1 MNKKSYNFKQ
11 VNSDIKSAI
20 YCLKNN
26 INIPKHLQYLNG
38 SDNTSAGLLSE
49 DDRRG
54 AIAKMID
61 GFKINWKYQLGN
73 KINEL
78 SKINIEIDSLINN
91 AKNLTFTEDIE
102 IDEDTNLIW
111 TTLYMQ
117 GKVCDF
123 KSYSEILKTIDS
135 CSFKWEPFYQAFI
148 KANAKNKE
156 AENNDDNYNK
166 IIEVAKKDLEKDILK
181 IKNNNFLGND
191 VLQGMEKNRNKFQE
205 SLFILKE
212 DVEWIIPIFISHD
225 EMLYIDNYDATGF
238 NVAIENEIYIYPED
252 MNIKNAVVKLKEKE
266 ITQLQLEFI
275 NTCNTYKKHLQDIER
290 ELRNLFN
297 SKEILDSLADED
309 YDSAEI
315 NEILKWYLRL
325 SKFPLTTLKSFY
337 YTILKS
343 YA

>member
-1 MNKKSYNFKQ
+1 MNKKNYDFKQ

-38 SDNTSAGLLSE
+38 ANSEEAGLLSE

-61 GFKINWKYQLGN
+61 GFKVNWKYQLGN

-78 SKINIEIDSLINN
+78 NKIGIAIDALINN

-102 IDEDTNLIW
+102 IDEDTDLIW
-111 TTLYMQ
+111 TTIYMQ

-123 KSYSEILKTIDS
+123 KSYSEVLNTISD
-135 CSFKWEPFYQAFI
+135 CSFKWEPFYKAFTN
-148 KANAKNKE
+148 ANTKNKE
-156 AENNDDNYNK
+156 AENNDNYNK
-166 IIEVAKKDLEKDILK
+166 IIESAKKDLEKDISK
-181 IKNNNFLGND
+181 IKNNNFLGDD
-191 VLQGMEKNRNKFQE
+191 VLNGLKKNRNKFQE

-225 EMLYIDNYDATGF
+225 EMLYIDNYDDAGF
-238 NVAIENEIYIYPED
+238 NIGIESEIYIYPED

-266 ITQLQLEFI
+266 ITQLQLDFI
-275 NTCNTYKKHLQDIER
+275 NTCNIYKKHLQDIEK
-290 ELRNLFN
+290 ELRSLFN
-297 SKEILDSLADED
+297 SKEILDSLADEN
-309 YDSAEI
+309 YNSTEI

-325 SKFPLTTLKSFY
+325 SSFPLTTLKSFY